1 MKIFLI
7 TEGNKKIGFGH
18 ITRCLSLY
26 HAFKVRGY
34 NPKFI
39 INGDDSVLDL
49 INNCN
54 YKFFDWINNKTKLF
68 KEIQDSYI
76 VIIDSYLA
84 DIKIYKRVS
93 ELAKTPIY
101 FDDIKRLD
109 YPQGIVI
116 NGSIGA
122 RTLNY
127 PQKKKTTYLLG
138 TKYQPMRKAFWEV
151 QEKEIRENIESI
163 MITFGGND
171 IRNLTPKILK
181 LFTNKYHDIKKNVII
196 GNGYTNF
203 NDIEKVKDENTYFHY
218 NLNDIGMKE
227 LMLSSDIAISASG
240 QTLQELALTGVPTIA
255 IAIADNQM
263 NICKSWLDNGFIEF
277 AGLWRNKNLIQ
288 NISHAVV
295 KLKAKNTRAYKS
307 NIGKSL
313 IDGKGTERI
322 INFVLNNS

>member
-26 HAFKVRGY
+26 QAFIEKGY

-39 INGDDSVLDL
+39 INCDNSVLDL
-49 INNCN
+49 LNNCN
-54 YKFFDWINNKTKLF
+54 YKILNWLKEKIELFNN
-68 KEIQDSYI
+68 IDNADI

-122 RTLNY
+122 KTLNY
-127 PQKKKTTYLLG
+127 SHKKKTTYLLG
-138 TKYQPMRKAFWEV
+138 TKYQPMRKAFWDV
-151 QEKEIRENIESI
+151 QEKEIQENIESI

-181 LFTNKYHDIKKNVII
+181 LFTNKYPDIKKNVII

-218 NLNDIGMKE
+218 NLDDIKMKE

-240 QTLQELALTGVPTIA
+240 QTLQELALIGVPTIV

-263 NICKSWLDNGFIEF
+263 NICKSWFDNGFIEF
-277 AGLWRNKNLIQ
+277 AGWWRDKNLIK
-288 NISHAVV
+288 NISHAIE
-295 KLKAKNTRAYKS
+295 KLKSKNTRAYKS

-322 INFVLNNS
+322 INFVLN